1 MGTSVGVGSYGM
13 KSVDTG
19 VIYLQLDPVT
29 NGFYLQRIHSNTQ
42 SSNIYTRS
50 GAQFH
55 IKEG

>member
-1 MGTSVGVGSYGM
+1 ME
-13 KSVDTG
+13 SVDTG

-29 NGFYLQRIHSNTQ
+29 NGFYLQRIHNNTQ
-42 SSNIYTRS
+42 SSNTYIRS